1 MEGGCLPYGKRP
13 HSRNGFLYPPGR
25 QKRTAALQAAGLTGA
40 LFPQKI
46 PRDIHWRTRPYRP
59 KVSGC
64 KRNAAKRHAA
74 SNAMVVQMPY
84 TVAFAI
90 ARRFSASPSGILP

>member
-1 MEGGCLPYGKRP
+1 MR
-13 HSRNGFLYPPGR
+13 
-25 QKRTAALQAAGLTGA
+25 QAAAQPQRIFVSPWQAKAHRGATGCRFDWSA
-40 LFPQKI
+40 ACKKNCYGI
-46 PRDIHWRTRPYRP
+46 PWRIRPYRP

-74 SNAMVVQMPY
+74 SSARAVQTPY

>member
-1 MEGGCLPYGKRP
+1 MRPNGHAVATNFCIPLAGKK
-13 HSRNGFLYPPGR
+13 G
-25 QKRTAALQAAGLTGA
+25 TAALQAAGLTGA